1 MEVWVEVESVVAI
14 VPSCY
19 GYGLVATI
27 DLYSL
32 TFVFVDENEPRG
44 PVSCWAG
51 GGGSKNDSQDM
62 KLKNDNAVN
71 KVLHRPF
78 MQARNI

>member
-32 TFVFVDENEPRG
+32 AFVFVDENEPRG
-44 PVSCWAG
+44 PVRGW
-51 GGGSKNDSQDM
+51 GGSKNDSQDM
-62 KLKNDNAVN
+62 KFKNNNAVN
-71 KVLHRPF
+71 KILHTPF